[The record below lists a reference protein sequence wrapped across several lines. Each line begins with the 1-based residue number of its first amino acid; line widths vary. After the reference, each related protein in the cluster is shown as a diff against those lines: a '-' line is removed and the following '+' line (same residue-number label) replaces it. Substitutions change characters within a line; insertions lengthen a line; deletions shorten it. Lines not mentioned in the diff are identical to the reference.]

1 MLPHRTFN
9 RYVQLDGI
17 DRLSEIFLQMGK
29 RRIVNR
35 NETFIHYGLKT
46 ETLAYVRSGAFRHL
60 IPATNGVPKV
70 AGYSFAGDLISSF
83 QAFDE
88 DVSAVSIQAIRQ
100 SMVYVLRKE
109 ELSEIMSSDL
119 SLMIYKTALADVY
132 GRLLLM
138 HAGTPEERYVSLIAH
153 YPAILE
159 EVSLREIASYLRMA
173 PETLSRIRR
182 RISNEQKKI
191 QQDKKS

>member
-1 MLPHRTFN
+1 MLPHRPFN
-9 RYVQLDGI
+9 RYVQLDGA
-17 DRLSEIFLQMGK
+17 DRMAEVFLQMGE

-46 ETLAYVRSGAFRHL
+46 DTLAYVRSGAFRHL
-60 IPATNGVPKV
+60 TPTTNGVNRV
-70 AGYSFAGDLISSF
+70 AGYSFVGDLLSSF
-83 QAFDE
+83 QAFDGE
-88 DVSAVSIQAIRQ
+88 GAAVSIQAIRR
-100 SMVYVLRKE
+100 STVYVLRKD
-109 ELSEIMSSDL
+109 ELSRVMSSDFQ
-119 SLMIYKTALADVY
+119 LMVYKTSLADVY

-138 HAGTPEERYVSLIAH
+138 HAGTPEERYVSLIEH

-182 RISNEQKKI
+182 RISNEQKKV
-191 QQDKKS
+191 QNTQKS